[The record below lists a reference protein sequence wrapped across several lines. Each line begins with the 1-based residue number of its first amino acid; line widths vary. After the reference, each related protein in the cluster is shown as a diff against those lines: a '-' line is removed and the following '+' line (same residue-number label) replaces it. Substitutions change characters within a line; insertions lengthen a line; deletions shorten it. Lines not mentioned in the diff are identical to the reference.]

1 MFLNFI
7 YLISNFPELTVHQ
20 RINSF
25 FFFALLFGI
34 FHFFIFCFSFFVSYI
49 KFFFQLRKVIIMF
62 VAEIL
67 IVQLINIFA
76 DDVHFAFI
84 FLYFPVENKSI
95 R

>member
-25 FFFALLFGI
+25 FFCFVVWYFPFFYLLF
-34 FHFFIFCFSFFVSYI
+34 FFFVSYI